1 VELLLYGTNHTRLS
15 AEQRESLSFLED
27 EIPTTLKQLA
37 ADPSVREVCVI
48 STCNRVEFYVAA
60 NDAACLPRIVR
71 RYYQDTRD
79 IDIRAISDA
88 FYYYRNEDAVR
99 HLFHVITSLDSMV
112 IGEADIVHQ
121 VKTMYQLATDAGTNG
136 LLTDRA
142 FHQAFMVA
150 KKARSDTNI
159 GVGSTSVA
167 MVAVEYVERHR
178 GSLTDS
184 APLIVG
190 AGQMSMKMAQYLK
203 KHGAPSLTIA
213 NRSVEKAAKKARE
226 LNGRAVPLSQ
236 LTSAIQD
243 ADIVMIGIDYGRQLL
258 LDHENLARIAEE
270 REHRP
275 LAIVDIST
283 PKVVAEVDG
292 SIPGIHVFD
301 LDDFQPILDE
311 NERRRQEAI
320 RDVERIIDVVVERF
334 ATWRHEAQILPD
346 IIQLRKKVKAM
357 ANDEIER
364 HAKELPEEMRPILKS
379 FAKALSER
387 IINAPIQTLRSWMYD
402 SQSPDTT
409 EALNEFRALFD
420 LDVVDKA
427 NDHAV
432 GDRNTGS
439 PTGEAGAQD
448 APVNAAPNCE
458 LCAPHGCVSV
468 PLSSAENVS

>member
-27 EIPTTLKQLA
+27 EIPATLKSLA
-37 ADPSVREVCVI
+37 ADPSVREVCAI

-71 RYYQDTRD
+71 QHYQDTRD

-99 HLFHVITSLDSMV
+99 HLFRVITSLDSMV

-121 VKTMYQLATDAGTNG
+121 VKKMYQLATDAGTNG

-178 GSLTDS
+178 AGLTDS
-184 APLIVG
+184 APLVVG

-203 KHGAPSLTIA
+203 KHGAPSITMA
-213 NRSVEKAAKKARE
+213 NRSVEKAAKKVRD

-236 LTSAIQD
+236 LTSAIRE
-243 ADIVMIGIDYGRQLL
+243 ADIVMIGIDYDRQLL
-258 LDHENLARIAEE
+258 LDQENLTRISEE

-275 LAIVDIST
+275 LIIVDIST
-283 PKVVAEVDG
+283 PKVVADVDG

-301 LDDFQPILDE
+301 LDDFQPILDQ

-357 ANDEIER
+357 ANEEIER
-364 HAKELPEEMRPILKS
+364 HAKELPEEMLPTLRS

-387 IINAPIQTLRSWMYD
+387 IINAPIQTLRSWMYE
-402 SQSPDTT
+402 SESPDTS

-420 LDVVDKA
+420 LDVVDNA
-427 NDHAV
+427 DDHAED
-432 GDRNTGS
+432 DRSTGS
-439 PTGEAGAQD
+439 QN
-448 APVNAAPNCE
+448 APLNTAPNCE

-468 PLSSAENVS
+468 PVSGAENVS